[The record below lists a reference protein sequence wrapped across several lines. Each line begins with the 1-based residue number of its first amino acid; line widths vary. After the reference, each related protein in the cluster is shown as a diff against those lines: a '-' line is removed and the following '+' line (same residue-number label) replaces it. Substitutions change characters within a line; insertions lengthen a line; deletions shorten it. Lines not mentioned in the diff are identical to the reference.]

1 MELRPQFIAFLRD
14 IRPSERNQEEWKR
27 GSDTLRKRLLA
38 DPDLSPI
45 ITNSFLQGSV
55 RRSTAVRPTGG
66 KRSDVDVV
74 IVTTIDHNLEEPATA
89 MKRFEPFLD
98 RHYHG
103 KWVQQDRSFGI
114 EMSYVDLDL
123 VVTSL
128 PVKPETR
135 MALESLYRSEAVTT
149 DQSIEEA
156 RDWVVN
162 KSWDPMRQFG
172 LEAML
177 NEDTSTSWKSDPL
190 MLPDR
195 PIRDWGP
202 THPLAQIQW
211 AADKNRRCNGH
222 FVNIVR
228 AIKWWRHEHADEL
241 PKYPKGY
248 PLEHMIGHVLPDDIT
263 CVAEGVV
270 KAFEGIRDTFRYHA
284 AAGIVPELPDHGVP
298 SHNVLKRLDAADFSA
313 FYKEAQ
319 KAADLSR
326 RALDEEDKDASGAL
340 WQELL
345 GTCFPLPGPSGGDRE
360 RGFTK
365 PAVAATP
372 RQSDRFA

>member
-1 MELRPQFIAFLRD
+1 MELRPQFDAFLRD
-14 IRPSERNQEEWKR
+14 IRPSERNREEWKR
-27 GSDTLRKRLLA
+27 GSNTLRARLLA

-74 IVTTIDHNLEEPATA
+74 IVTTIDHNVETPQVA
-89 MKRFEPFLD
+89 MKRFEPFLE
-98 RHYHG
+98 RHYAG

-123 VVTSL
+123 VITAL
-128 PVKPETR
+128 PAESEAR
-135 MALESLYRSEAVTT
+135 AALATLYRSQAVTT
-149 DQSIEEA
+149 DESIEEA
-156 RDWVVN
+156 SDWVVN
-162 KSWDPMRQFG
+162 KSWDPSRHF
-172 LEAML
+172 ETATML
-177 NEDTSTSWKSDPL
+177 TEDTATGWRDDPL

-222 FVNIVR
+222 FVNVVR
-228 AIKWWRHEHADEL
+228 ALKWWRHEHGDEL

-248 PLEHMIGHVLPDDIT
+248 PLEHMIGHVLPDGIT
-263 CVAEGVV
+263 SVAEGVL
-270 KAFEGIRDTFRYHA
+270 KAFEGIRDTFRFNA
-284 AAGIVPELPDHGVP
+284 AAGVVPRLPDHGVP
-298 SHNVLKRLDAADFSA
+298 SHDVLKRLDAKDFVA
-313 FYKEAQ
+313 FYNEAT
-319 KAADLSR
+319 KAADVAR
-326 RALDEEDKDASGAL
+326 RAFDELDKDSSGAL

-345 GTCFPLPGPSGGDRE
+345 GKCFPLPGPGGGDRG
-360 RGFTK
+360 RGFTT
-365 PAVAATP
+365 PAAAATP